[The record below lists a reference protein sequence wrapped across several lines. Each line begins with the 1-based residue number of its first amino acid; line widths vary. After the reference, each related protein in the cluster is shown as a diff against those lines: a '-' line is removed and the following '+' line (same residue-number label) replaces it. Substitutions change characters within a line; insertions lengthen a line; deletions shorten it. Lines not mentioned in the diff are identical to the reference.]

1 MYEAEGL
8 SVNVPPCLA
17 LTLNIYAH
25 YPRNPFP
32 RIKEQGNQTNPSS
45 LVSKGKGTA
54 SRHTSSLS
62 LLSLRT
68 KTRAAIRHGQ
78 PLFLGFPSLW
88 LRSDH
93 RLLITVSTS
102 PQNEVILLHS
112 DKVNQAAMLESQWR
126 TWYWLCVCQGTCNL
140 PSGAYNLTVK
150 LSILH
155 PVIGREKKI
164 TRIQERFPFVREIGK
179 TML

>member
-1 MYEAEGL
+1 MSSTDSEHLRPLPKEPISQDQGTGEPKRIPAAWWARVRGR
-8 SVNVPPCLA
+8 PP
-17 LTLNIYAH
+17 
-25 YPRNPFP
+25 
-32 RIKEQGNQTNPSS
+32 
-45 LVSKGKGTA
+45 GTQA
-54 SRHTSSLS
+54 VSLS
-62 LLSLRT
+62 FLLGPKQERRSDTANPCSL
-68 KTRAAIRHGQ
+68 AS
-78 PLFLGFPSLW
+78 LLW